1 MNYTDAAG
9 VAQQV
14 SSSGVPI
21 EIVPTVDEGVN
32 FGYATVQNLLNSK
45 GAVNPYILFVDV
57 NAYKN
62 SLGVE

>member
-9 VAQQV
+9 VEQQV

-21 EIVPTVDEGVN
+21 KIVPTVDEGVN

-45 GAVNPYILFVDV
+45 GAVTPYILFLDV

>member
-14 SSSGVPI
+14 SSSGAPI

-45 GAVNPYILFVDV
+45 GAVTPYILFVDV

>member
-9 VAQQV
+9 VEQQV

-45 GAVNPYILFVDV
+45 GAVTPYILFLDV